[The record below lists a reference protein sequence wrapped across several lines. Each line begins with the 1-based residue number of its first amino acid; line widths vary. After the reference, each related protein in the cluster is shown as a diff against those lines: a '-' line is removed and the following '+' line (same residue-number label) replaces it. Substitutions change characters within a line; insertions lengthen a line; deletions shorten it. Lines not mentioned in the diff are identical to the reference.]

1 MRDRM
6 MGSLGMFRDPF
17 GDDFFESRM
26 RGFDDFNLDHFGNFE
41 NFEPTGNGN
50 FVCQSYTSKTVIGPD
65 GQPITEQKMKNKT
78 QTYDSKGRKIVEDNE
93 YYKNSKN
100 NEKKYIK
107 QKTLGDKT
115 IKVKKE

>member
-6 MGSLGMFRDPF
+6 MGSFGMFRDPF

-50 FVCQSYTSKTVIGPD
+50 FVC
-65 GQPITEQKMKNKT
+65 
-78 QTYDSKGRKIVEDNE
+78 
-93 YYKNSKN
+93 
-100 NEKKYIK
+100 
-107 QKTLGDKT
+107 
-115 IKVKKE
+115 